1 MLNPSMAHLPP
12 IARFVELAHGVDFVP
27 VHREL
32 MSDSLSPV
40 QAFARLD
47 RGAAAGLFESV
58 IGGEKVGRYSFV
70 ASDPFLLIEA
80 RGTNVAIRRRKP
92 ATAGKKQGV
101 GDWTA
106 DNLTVANPLE
116 TLRTEVQ
123 AIRV

>member
-47 RGAAAGLFESV
+47 QGVAAGLFESV

-70 ASDPFLLIEA
+70 ASDPFLLVEA
-80 RGTNVAIRRRKP
+80 SGQHVTVCRRRSGP
-92 ATAGKKQGV
+92 DAWSTEEFQAE
-101 GDWTA
+101 
-106 DNLTVANPLE
+106 NPLE
-116 TLRTEVQ
+116 
-123 AIRV
+123 I

>member
-1 MLNPSMAHLPP
+1 MAHLPP
-12 IARFVELAHGVDFVP
+12 LERFVDQAQGIDFVP
-27 VHREL
+27 VYREL
-32 MSDSLSPV
+32 ISDALSPV

-80 RGTNVAIRRRKP
+80 RGTNVAIRRRKS
-92 ATAGKKQGV
+92 AASGKGQGV

-106 DNLTVANPLE
+106 NNLTV
-116 TLRTEVQ
+116 
-123 AIRV
+123 